1 MFLST
6 LTMVSS
12 AWYIGKK
19 FKSDDKI
26 EYGTLSLYIFGV
38 TLGQGKRKLE
48 IDVKFRDWLSDF

>member
-48 IDVKFRDWLSDF
+48 IDVKFRD